1 MTNMMQKIWKKSKN
15 WTHDSDQPV
24 EHKSRSRVMG
34 TVMEWRNAF
43 VFPRAV
49 PLLKVGFAA
58 GIQSS
63 DRLKK
68 KIVTF

>member
-1 MTNMMQKIWKKSKN
+1 
-15 WTHDSDQPV
+15 
-24 EHKSRSRVMG
+24 MG

>member
-1 MTNMMQKIWKKSKN
+1 MTNCMQKLKKL
-15 WTHDSDQPV
+15 THDSDQPI
-24 EHKSRSRVMG
+24 EYKSRSRIMS

-58 GIQSS
+58 GIQRS
-63 DRLKK
+63 DGLKK
-68 KIVTF
+68 NNII